1 MAAYRQTKVPRA
13 VSLLLREAGVEVGL
27 MNDQWCCGGP
37 ALEMGYVD
45 IYEQFARHNL
55 EDWRKAGARRVVTL
69 DPHDY
74 ITFVEDYP
82 RLFGD
87 YGIEVLHV
95 TDLLAE
101 LIDQGKLRL
110 ERPIPV
116 SVTYHDPCRLNKRRG
131 IWESPRKVL
140 RAIPGLEFRDVDH
153 VTQWSMCSGAGGGL
167 PLALPEVAEKVAR
180 NRLDLAG
187 PVGADVLASACVWA
201 EDHLERVAAA
211 DGRMPVV
218 DITVLAAMSA
228 GLVDP
233 EPWLAEVRRNGEATS

>member
-1 MAAYRQTKVPRA
+1 
-13 VSLLLREAGVEVGL
+13 

-37 ALEMGYVD
+37 ALEMGYAD
-45 IYEQFARHNL
+45 IYEEFARHNL
-55 EDWRKAGARRVVTL
+55 EDWRKAGAKRVVTL

-101 LIDQGKLRL
+101 LIEEGKLRL

-131 IWESPRKVL
+131 IWESPRKIL
-140 RAIPGLEFRDVDH
+140 RAIPGLDFRDVDH
-153 VTQWSMCSGAGGGL
+153 VTQWAMCSGAGGGL
-167 PLALPEVAEKVAR
+167 PLALPDVAEKVAR
-180 NRLDLAG
+180 NRLEAAAPL
-187 PVGADVLASACVWA
+187 GADVLASACVWA

-211 DGRMPVV
+211 DGQMPVV

-228 GLVDP
+228 GLLDP
-233 EPWLAEVRRNGEATS
+233 EPWLAEVRRSRRWEAGP